1 MDFVKQRKQLIGHLV
16 NSGYIK
22 SDKVKRAMLKVP
34 RENFVLPEYKDE
46 AYVDIALPIVGGAT
60 ISQPLVHAATLEAL
74 QIKDGEKVLEVGA
87 GSGIVLAYLKEL
99 VGPRGKIFGVE
110 ISKEVFDF
118 AKKNLKK
125 TGYFDKVTLI
135 NADGSKGLPEQA
147 PFDKIVVSAAAGE
160 IPKKPIDQLK
170 PEGVMVIPLGASP
183 DYQELVLVKK
193 TRDKKLV
200 KENLMGV
207 VFMQL
212 QEK

>member
-118 AKKNLKK
+118 TK
-125 TGYFDKVTLI
+125 
-135 NADGSKGLPEQA
+135 
-147 PFDKIVVSAAAGE
+147 
-160 IPKKPIDQLK
+160 
-170 PEGVMVIPLGASP
+170 
-183 DYQELVLVKK
+183 
-193 TRDKKLV
+193 
-200 KENLMGV
+200 
-207 VFMQL
+207 
-212 QEK
+212 